1 MNGQNQVKRQT
12 KSDCMQLTDY
22 HAKYYAHE
30 LTRDGEPGL
39 ERLSRSLFDA
49 AVDLNPHQIEA
60 ALFAVRS
67 PLSKGVLLADEV
79 GLGKTIEAGI
89 VLCQLWAERKRKI
102 LVICPASLRK
112 QWALEL
118 EEKFNLPCL
127 ILDAKAYKSIES
139 QQVSL
144 PFDQKKVV
152 ITSLHFASRHAE
164 DVKATGYDL
173 VVIDEAHKLRNC
185 YRTSNRIGQNILWAT
200 SDYKKILLTATP
212 LQNSLLELY
221 GLARLID
228 ERIFA
233 DLPSFRTQYA
243 SNDSDLVSLR
253 KRIDSFCHRTLRHQ
267 VSEYVSYTS
276 RKLIT
281 RPFEPTAQEQRLYN
295 AISAFLQRAD
305 TYAMPY
311 RQKHLTALIVRKL
324 LASSPHAVAGTLEVM
339 RNRLISLRDEQPV
352 REDILKDIIEQEDL
366 EDELLEDILSDPQDL
381 AEFEGEEED
390 TSQAVDMEK
399 LNAEIAELDRFIQ
412 WASGI
417 GVDTKTKSLLLALE
431 TGFTEMEKI
440 GAARKAIIFTES
452 RRTQQFIQAFLEAN
466 GYAGKTITFNGTN
479 TEPASKEVYEKWK
492 ETNKNTGRSTGSRPV
507 DVRTAIM
514 DHFRDNAEIFIATE
528 AAAEG
533 VNLQFCSLVVN
544 FDLPW
549 NPQRIEQ
556 RIGRCH
562 RYGQKFDVVV
572 INFLNQKN
580 AADCRVYELLQHKF
594 SLFEGV
600 FGVSDDVLGSVES
613 GIDFERRILDIYQ
626 ECRTPEAIQSA
637 FDSLQHEFEESISTR
652 MDDTRNKLMEH
663 FDEDVHERLKMNL
676 ANTRTY
682 LDRFHRMFW
691 GITQHELA
699 DAAEFDDEQ
708 YMFQLRQS
716 PIDSAG
722 TGLYHLISKE
732 QKNVPG
738 NFLYRLS
745 HPLGEHI
752 VKTAKARDL
761 ETATV
766 VFNITDHPTKLTVV
780 DQLKGRKG
788 WLRLEFLTIDTY
800 EREEHLLIS
809 GFDSKGSELTQ
820 DILEKLFHC
829 TGKAPAE
836 CQISPEREAQL
847 SDCCERHRSA
857 ILTQSLERNSEYF
870 NEARERL
877 EKWADDMVIAAEKD
891 LRTTKD
897 RIKALSREC
906 RKAETLDEQNK
917 LQQEIKTLEKA
928 KRRQRQQ
935 IFDVEDEIEKKRDT
949 LIGELEKKLT
959 QTTKTRPLFT
969 IAWEVV

>member
-1 MNGQNQVKRQT
+1 
-12 KSDCMQLTDY
+12 MQLTDY
-22 HAKYYAHE
+22 HAKYYAYE
-30 LTRDGEPGL
+30 LTREGEPGL

-127 ILDAKAYKSIES
+127 ILEAKTYKSIQS
-139 QQVSL
+139 QQVAL

-185 YRTSNRIGQNILWAT
+185 YRASNRIGQNLLWAT

-221 GLARLID
+221 GLSQLID
-228 ERIFA
+228 DRIFA
-233 DLPSFRTQYA
+233 DLPSFRTQYTT
-243 SNDSDLVSLR
+243 NDADLTSLR
-253 KRIDSFCHRTLRHQ
+253 RRIQSFCHRTLRQQ
-267 VSEYVSYTS
+267 VTEYVPYTA

-281 RPFEPTAQEQRLYN
+281 RPFEPTDQEQKLYN
-295 AISAFLQRAD
+295 SVSAFLQRND
-305 TYAMPY
+305 TFAMPY
-311 RQKHLTALIVRKL
+311 KQKHLTALIVRKL
-324 LASSPHAVAGTLEVM
+324 LASSPHALAGTLEVM
-339 RNRLISLRDEQPV
+339 RDRLIALRDEQPTKDEIL
-352 REDILKDIIEQEDL
+352 EDLIEQEEL

-381 AEFEGEEED
+381 AEFEGDGEEGSPD
-390 TSQAVDMEK
+390 IDLAK
-399 LNAEIAELDRFIQ
+399 LNAEIEELDRFIQ
-412 WASGI
+412 WAYGV
-417 GVDTKTKSLLLALE
+417 GVDTKTKSLLKGLE
-431 TGFTEMEKI
+431 TGFAEMEKI
-440 GAARKAIIFTES
+440 GAARKAVIFTES
-452 RRTQQFIQAFLEAN
+452 RRTQQYVQAFLESN

-479 TEPASKEVYEKWK
+479 TEPASKEVYETWIQ
-492 ETNKNTGRSTGSRPV
+492 ENRHTGRSTGSRPV
-507 DVRTAIM
+507 DIRTAIM
-514 DHFRDNAEIFIATE
+514 DHFRDRAEIFIATE

-533 VNLQFCSLVVN
+533 VNLQFCSLVIN

-562 RYGQKFDVVV
+562 RYGQKHDVVV
-572 INFLNQKN
+572 INFLNKKN

-600 FGVSDDVLGSVES
+600 FGASDDVLGTVES
-613 GIDFERRILDIYQ
+613 GLDFERRILDIYQ
-626 ECRTPEAIQSA
+626 ECRTPQEIQKA
-637 FDSLQHEFEESISTR
+637 FDQLQHEYEESISAR
-652 MDDTRNKLMEH
+652 MDDTRSKLMEH

-691 GITQHELA
+691 GLTQHELDGTA
-699 DAAEFDDEQ
+699 DFDNEQ

-716 PIDSAG
+716 PIHEAQP
-722 TGLYHLISKE
+722 GLYHLISKD

-738 NFLYRLS
+738 DFLYRLS
-745 HPLGEHI
+745 HPLGQHN
-752 VKTAKARDL
+752 VRTAKERTL
-761 ETATV
+761 V
-766 VFNITDHPTKLTVV
+766 PSKVQFSITDHPTKLTLVE
-780 DQLKGRKG
+780 QLKGHKG
-788 WLRLEFLTIDTY
+788 WLHLELLTIDTY
-800 EREEHLLIS
+800 EREEHLLLS
-809 GFDSKGSELTQ
+809 GFDAKGSELTQ
-820 DILEKLFHC
+820 DILEKLFQC
-829 TGKAPAE
+829 VGQVAGEAE
-836 CQISPEREAQL
+836 PSPGEHARIA
-847 SDCCERHRSA
+847 DCCERHRSA
-857 ILTQSLERNSEYF
+857 ILSQSLERNSEYF

-891 LRTTKD
+891 LRTTKE
-897 RIKALSREC
+897 RIKALNREA
-906 RKAETLDEQNK
+906 RKAETIEEQSR
-917 LQQEIKTLEKA
+917 LQQEIKNLEKT

-935 IFDVEDEIEKKRDT
+935 IFDVEDEIEQKRDT
-949 LIGELEKKLT
+949 LIAELEKKLT
-959 QTTKTRPLFT
+959 QTTELKPLFT